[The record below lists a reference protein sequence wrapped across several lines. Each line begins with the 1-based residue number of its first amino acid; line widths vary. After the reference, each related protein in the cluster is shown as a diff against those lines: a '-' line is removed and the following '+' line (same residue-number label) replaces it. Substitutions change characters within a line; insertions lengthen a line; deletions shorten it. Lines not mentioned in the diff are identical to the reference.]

1 MSCPS
6 KIWENII
13 HDVLVFTTQVN
24 SAFHVRWSAS
34 SEMNSNVQFSSEQN
48 HASRVKF
55 LIIFRYIGRIQSL
68 FGICVVY
75 TETIIHLN
83 VGECGVY

>member
-1 MSCPS
+1 M
-6 KIWENII
+6 
-13 HDVLVFTTQVN
+13 N
-24 SAFHVRWSAS
+24 SAFRVRWSAS

-83 VGECGVY
+83 VGECGVYLPLLWWIIC